1 MFADKVTQS
10 QAVKHTVLS
19 AAHIKQ
25 AAKHKWEFNV
35 L

>member
-1 MFADKVTQS
+1 MIADKVTQTH
-10 QAVKHTVLS
+10 AVLS